1 MEVER
6 ESCSVGSGDGSGGS
20 GCRDEVSFVCDGVDA
35 GLLGELGEISW
46 RGAGSEGIALL
57 LSLFLLLFLSWLAS
71 VDLRWRSSSSGTR
84 GALVIG
90 GCGSA
95 EWYRGLTSTLSLN
108 EYVGFLICCCLMG
121 FGCRR
126 SVRTPSVAGLHASH
140 PLSDLLS
147 DRSDKVRGRLTFVSS
162 VGNFIK
168 YG

>member
-1 MEVER
+1 
-6 ESCSVGSGDGSGGS
+6 VGSGDRSGGS
-20 GCRDEVSFVCDGVDA
+20 GCRDEVSLCAMVLMQAYWGV
-35 GLLGELGEISW
+35 GRFLGEELVL
-46 RGAGSEGIALL
+46 RALL
-57 LSLFLLLFLSWLAS
+57 CCYRCSCCCFLSWLAS

-95 EWYRGLTSTLSLN
+95 EWYRGLTSTLPLN

-140 PLSDLLS
+140 LCRTCS
-147 DRSDKVRGRLTFVSS
+147 RIVLTKS
-162 VGNFIK
+162 VVG
-168 YG
+168 